1 MKKRVN
7 LTTPRLLLRPFEL
20 SDAPQVQELVGDKA
34 IADTTLN
41 IPYPY
46 ENSMAVQWISTHKSK
61 SEAGELINLAITLS
75 HTQELI
81 GSIGLISNKRFN
93 HAELGYWRGKKYW
106 NNGYCTEAAKAVL
119 ELAFNQLDLHKVIAN
134 HITRNSN
141 SGKVMRK
148 IGMTKEGL
156 LKEHVIKWDK
166 YEDVVSYA
174 ILKKE
179 WIKNEESNNYWCLIR
194 NRKRTYKKIR
204 FSWL

>member
-1 MKKRVN
+1 MKKRVK

-46 ENSMAVQWISTHKSK
+46 EDGMAEQWILTHESQ
-61 SEAGELINLAITLS
+61 SEAGELINFAVTLS

-81 GSIGLISNKRFN
+81 GSIGLIINKRFN
-93 HAELGYWRGKKYW
+93 HAELGYWIGKKYW

-119 ELAFNQLDLHKVIAN
+119 ELAFNQLDLNKVIAN

-166 YEDVVSYA
+166 YEDIVTYA
-174 ILKKE
+174 ILKKRMDKKNQ
-179 WIKNEESNNYWCLIR
+179 IKNE
-194 NRKRTYKKIR
+194 
-204 FSWL
+204 